1 MSIGHD
7 FIKKLIHNDEFII
20 SNHARIRMSQRNI
33 STKDIRYVIEYGE
46 IIEYYVDDEPC
57 PSVLFLGFIDN
68 KPFHIVVAQC
78 EDHARI
84 ITVYSPEKD
93 KWIEYKIR
101 KDKV

>member
-7 FIKKLIHNDEFII
+7 FIKKLIHNNEFII
-20 SNHARIRMSQRNI
+20 SNHARIRMSQRKI
-33 STKDIRYVIEYGE
+33 STNDIRHVIEHGE
-46 IIEYYVDDEPC
+46 IIEYYFDDEPC

-84 ITVYSPEKD
+84 ITVYNPEKD
-93 KWIEYKIR
+93 KWIEYRIR
-101 KDKV
+101 KDNI